1 MTLLADTWKSDQEI
15 IGKKIQE
22 VRKAAHM
29 TQEQLSE
36 EMGGTCTNKVIS
48 RYEKGKVEMG
58 VQTLIDI
65 AENLQVPVDTLMPER
80 VQVHTEPKD
89 DEMSR
94 LFSGLNEKNKE
105 MLLNMARMM
114 AENEALKIAI

>member
-1 MTLLADTWKSDQEI
+1 
-15 IGKKIQE
+15 
-22 VRKAAHM
+22 
-29 TQEQLSE
+29 
-36 EMGGTCTNKVIS
+36 MGGTCTNKVIS

-94 LFSGLNEKNKE
+94 LIFGIK
-105 MLLNMARMM
+105 
-114 AENEALKIAI
+114 

>member
-1 MTLLADTWKSDQEI
+1 MADTWKSDQEI

-22 VRKAAHM
+22 ARKAAHM
-29 TQEQLSE
+29 TQEQLAE

-94 LFSGLNEKNKE
+94 LFLGLNEKNKE

>member
-1 MTLLADTWKSDQEI
+1 
-15 IGKKIQE
+15 
-22 VRKAAHM
+22 
-29 TQEQLSE
+29 
-36 EMGGTCTNKVIS
+36 
-48 RYEKGKVEMG
+48 MG